1 MKQSRY
7 TVSATDADGATIL
20 YNTLTQA
27 LAVCPDGVSAQDA
40 PSLAEEGLFVAD
52 DADEVTALRARY
64 ARDCATTENF
74 CLAIAPTLECNF
86 ACPYCYEREVKH
98 AGLMSTAT
106 QDALVAWIERNFKAL
121 GSSKLKILWYG
132 GEPLMGLSVIERVS
146 ALLLEAGLPLEA
158 TAISNCGLVTPEV
171 AAKLAACKVQ
181 RVTATLDG
189 VGATHDAHRPTLS
202 GKPSFDAIIAGL
214 GNLLEAGIEVGCLF
228 NEDRG
233 NSAEYDQ
240 LKASLDQTLPQVE
253 LTASQVFDYCQ
264 CLDKCAD
271 FTREKYDLFTD
282 PQEFALRQYQRSVAA
297 YGLSDQLLASLMTPL
312 RLFCSRQAHTYFVI
326 DEAGRLYECDGDVG
340 YTDRALGSI
349 FDDQLPAHAP
359 YDPFV
364 DPLCESCAYL
374 PLCMGNCR
382 WTRDCIG
389 ASCAPQKA
397 IIQEVL
403 HDWRTLLDEG
413 GEGVRILRPAT
424 NPDLEGTEPYTLW
437 L

>member
-7 TVSATDADGATIL
+7 TVSVTDADGATIL

-64 ARDCATTENF
+64 TRDCATTENF

-132 GEPLMGLSVIERVS
+132 GEPLMGISVIERVS

-158 TAISNCGLVTPEV
+158 TAISNCALVTPEI

-181 RVTATLDG
+181 HVTTTLDG
-189 VGATHDAHRPTLS
+189 VGQRHDAHRPSVS
-202 GKPSFDAIIAGL
+202 GKPSFQKIIDGIGYL
-214 GNLLEAGIEVGCLF
+214 QDAGIKVDCLF

-240 LKASLDQTLPQVE
+240 LKAYLSEKLRQVGI
-253 LTASQVFDYCQ
+253 TASQVFDYCQ
-264 CLDKCAD
+264 CLDKCED
-271 FTREKYDLFTD
+271 FTREKYNLFTE
-282 PQEFALRQYQRSVAA
+282 PEEFALRQYQRFTAE
-297 YGLSDQLLASLMTPL
+297 GISDQLLAGLMTPL

-340 YTDRALGSI
+340 YTNRALGSI
-349 FDDQLPAHAP
+349 FNDEMPVHKP
-359 YDPFV
+359 YDPYI
-364 DPLCESCAYL
+364 DPLCEPCAYL

-382 WTRDCIG
+382 WTRDCVG
-389 ASCAPQKA
+389 TSCAPQKA
-397 IIQEVL
+397 IIRTIL
-403 HDWRTLLDEG
+403 HDWRALLDQG
-413 GEGVRILRPAT
+413 GEGVRVLRPAS
-424 NPDLEGTEPYTLW
+424 PVDYYGTVPYTLW
-437 L
+437 I